1 MKEIRNS
8 ETGVNR
14 FDLTVYESRTDASAM
29 PVRLEAVSFLLHV
42 LINWY
47 MFNIRTVVDSIEVGN
62 ESKSNVNNNE
72 R

>member
-1 MKEIRNS
+1 MQVQMR
-8 ETGVNR
+8 
-14 FDLTVYESRTDASAM
+14 
-29 PVRLEAVSFLLHV
+29 VRLEAVSFLLHV

-62 ESKSNVNNNE
+62 ESQSNVNDNE